1 MPLLPLRLYITLE
14 RPYELGAGQRYCPC
28 QLHVPARVKNMAA
41 PTRIHK
47 VSTKTYF
54 YYKQMSRCAV
64 DGCRTEFLGCRCIFL
79 YCSFSGL
86 LFVKD
91 V

>member
-1 MPLLPLRLYITLE
+1 ME
-14 RPYELGAGQRYCPC
+14 RPYELAPGQRYCPC
-28 QLHVPARVKNMAA
+28 QFYVPAPVENMAA
-41 PTRIHK
+41 LTRLHK

-54 YYKQMSRCAV
+54 YYNQVSRCAV
-64 DGCRTEFLGCRCIFL
+64 DGCRTECLGCQCIFL